1 MHISDL
7 DNTVYAFFSETH
19 IKILICVKPKN
30 TYTYTYIY
38 IHDGMRMSKL
48 YERIYIFGHIQAVTL
63 LNGCI
68 VNRVKSR
75 SVIEN

>member
-19 IKILICVKPKN
+19 IKILICVKPKKV
-30 TYTYTYIY
+30 IY
-38 IHDGMRMSKL
+38 IHDGIRMSKL

-63 LNGCI
+63 LNGCM
-68 VNRVKSR
+68 
-75 SVIEN
+75 